1 MVQKSANLKCRIKQH
16 HNKDTSMSRD
26 YNQFPDDEN
35 GNVLWQMHQ
44 DGDDLQEAHE
54 IEFSLVLS
62 DEEQADR
69 CALYLLKEEQKIS
82 LFQDEESATLEWII
96 TIYVYMEPT
105 NEETLDRE
113 QWFSKIAPD
122 IQDAYGGWRCMVYVY
137 DDGLDAEESSLR
149 SSGLCLSLNI
159 ETPLLPG
166 FFS

>member
-1 MVQKSANLKCRIKQH
+1 
-16 HNKDTSMSRD
+16 MSRD

-44 DGDDLQEAHE
+44 DGDDLREAHE
-54 IEFSLVLS
+54 IEFSLVFS

-105 NEETLDRE
+105 YEDIVDLE
-113 QWFSKIAPD
+113 QWFSKIAAEFQGEYD
-122 IQDAYGGWRCMVYVY
+122 GWGCMAYVY
-137 DDGLDAEESSLR
+137 DDELDEEDSSLR
-149 SSGLCLSLNI
+149 NS
-159 ETPLLPG
+159 
-166 FFS
+166 